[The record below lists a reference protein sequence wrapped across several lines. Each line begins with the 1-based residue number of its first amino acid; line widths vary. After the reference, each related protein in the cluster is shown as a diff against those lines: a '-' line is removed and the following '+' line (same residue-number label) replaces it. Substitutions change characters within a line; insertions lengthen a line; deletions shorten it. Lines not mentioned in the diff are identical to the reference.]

1 MKWIKTKAAASYS
14 ENGCIVAADLKLW
27 WGSKIFCFQL
37 KCKDVSSA
45 CCRSSVYLLNSI
57 GPPLFDA
64 VLGPHIVC
72 VLCKFVHQQL
82 LTWSQ
87 FYFGQV
93 QRSRLVTIRHHVA
106 TGKKIMKKSF
116 SSVMEAIKGK
126 SSGTS
131 LPTFIALYKSLWQYV
146 RLTCILIYSYIF
158 AATMKISKVLY
169 IVIDGKNILTSFI

>member
-1 MKWIKTKAAASYS
+1 MTFIKRKAVSCWIGWMVGQFKMFLLHA
-14 ENGCIVAADLKLW
+14 VDP
-27 WGSKIFCFQL
+27 
-37 KCKDVSSA
+37 
-45 CCRSSVYLLNSI
+45 VYLLNSI
-57 GPPLFDA
+57 GPSLFDA

-93 QRSRLVTIRHHVA
+93 QRSRLITIRHHVA
-106 TGKKIMKKSF
+106 TGKIMKKSF
-116 SSVMEAIKGK
+116 SVMEAIKGK

-146 RLTCILIYSYIF
+146 HTLGLHAFWFT
-158 AATMKISKVLY
+158 V
-169 IVIDGKNILTSFI
+169 TSLLQSDNWKLPADS